1 MMPAEPFFIGISAKV
16 VFCLLLLFALLLCSA
31 MASSSETAYFS
42 LQPNDINDLESS
54 QSRNE

>member
-16 VFCLLLLFALLLCSA
+16 VFCFLLLFALLLCSA

-54 QSRNE
+54 QNRN